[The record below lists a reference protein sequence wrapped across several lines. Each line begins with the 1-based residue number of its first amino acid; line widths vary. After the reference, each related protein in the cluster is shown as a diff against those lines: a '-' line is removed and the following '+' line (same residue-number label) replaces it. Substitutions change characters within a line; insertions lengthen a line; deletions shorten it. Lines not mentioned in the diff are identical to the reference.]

1 MHGGVLATQDHADAV
16 RCSTFQVLLAKAGC
30 AVDGSDCI
38 LRVKVAQSL
47 ESSRANAGG
56 QFLLGDNLLP
66 LSKPSAFKLPAAA
79 VTATVA
85 SVDEENGTASI
96 TLISESKGV
105 ALYVWLSTLAHGRF
119 EDNGFML
126 LPGTATLDF
135 IAFGSL
141 DSQSL
146 QASLRVE
153 HLGEH
158 LSSPY

>member
-1 MHGGVLATQDHADAV
+1 MLAASSCWATIC
-16 RCSTFQVLLAKAGC
+16 RRFQTRLRSNSLLQPSPQP
-30 AVDGSDCI
+30 DG
-38 LRVKVAQSL
+38 
-47 ESSRANAGG
+47 
-56 QFLLGDNLLP
+56 P
-66 LSKPSAFKLPAAA
+66 
-79 VTATVA
+79 TA
-85 SVDEENGTASI
+85 SVDEENGTASV

-105 ALYVWLSTLAHGRF
+105 ALDVWLSTLAHGRF

>member
-1 MHGGVLATQDHADAV
+1 MYQLFEIKELFIVGLQLVSCIAY
-16 RCSTFQVLLAKAGC
+16 C
-30 AVDGSDCI
+30 VDNWHHTSVYKCI
-38 LRVKVAQSL
+38 SL
-47 ESSRANAGG
+47 P
-56 QFLLGDNLLP
+56 P

-96 TLISESKGV
+96 TLISESEGV
-105 ALYVWLSTLAHGRF
+105 ALYAWLSTLAHGRF

>member
-1 MHGGVLATQDHADAV
+1 MLAASSCWATICC
-16 RCSTFQVLLAKAGC
+16 RFQ
-30 AVDGSDCI
+30 SR
-38 LRVKVAQSL
+38 LRSNSQA
-47 ESSRANAGG
+47 
-56 QFLLGDNLLP
+56 
-66 LSKPSAFKLPAAA
+66 AAA

-96 TLISESKGV
+96 TLVSKSEGV

>member
-1 MHGGVLATQDHADAV
+1 MYRVLAPACINV
-16 RCSTFQVLLAKAGC
+16 FLCRRFQ
-30 AVDGSDCI
+30 SR
-38 LRVKVAQSL
+38 LR
-47 ESSRANAGG
+47 N
-56 QFLLGDNLLP
+56 
-66 LSKPSAFKLPAAA
+66 FKLPAAA

-85 SVDEENGTASI
+85 SVDEENGTASV
-96 TLISESKGV
+96 TLVSKSEGA

-158 LSSPY
+158 LSSPS